1 MIKLSSADWLPHA
14 PFPSCPSSRSK
25 SGVVS
30 YCPRAISRIV
40 RVNQGAQ
47 QPSQRLRITAVGF
60 YTIIRPTRHRG
71 RRDRDAVNP
80 VIFQETIDHEPARAG
95 LVTELQRRTVLADAR
110 QRLVKQPAV
119 IDDYPEEPDLP
130 TAPSSATAID
140 IASRWTSRP
149 MNFVEMV
156 IVSSFRYTILNA
168 QHPEIPSLGAS
179 SHHQGTV
186 IGSITRLKAGS
197 AFCTRPQ
204 KSTGKFLV
212 VGPDSQSISEF
223 WQRLRSRTQRQH
235 PRLDKGLFRRGCHL
249 VLDRVW
255 AKYQPGHA

>member
-1 MIKLSSADWLPHA
+1 
-14 PFPSCPSSRSK
+14 
-25 SGVVS
+25 
-30 YCPRAISRIV
+30 V
-40 RVNQGAQ
+40 RNS
-47 QPSQRLRITAVGF
+47 PQRLRIAAVGLC
-60 YTIIRPTRHRG
+60 TITRPTRHRG
-71 RRDRDAVNP
+71 RRDDDAVDP
-80 VIFQETIDHEPARAG
+80 EAFQKTIDHNPHGPDWSQTFNVAPFLPMPASTLRNTSQSLAT
-95 LVTELQRRTVLADAR
+95 VPKNRTSWSH
-110 QRLVKQPAV
+110 
-119 IDDYPEEPDLP
+119 
-130 TAPSSATAID
+130 PSSAPSVD